1 MSAQKFIP
9 AATIIPIYEGENGL
23 EVLMVKRNENL
34 RFAGG
39 QHAFAGGKI
48 DAKDYE
54 FANGNELLAAK
65 VAAFREMHEETGII
79 FDQNANLIANPNIK
93 NNFYDYARENKQAFD
108 FDKAKPLSRWRP
120 PPEIPIKFDTYF
132 FFTKIIE
139 RIIPKVDGNE
149 IVDANWLNVTNAI
162 EKYKSGE
169 IKTFFPTIINLHLLA
184 KMQSFD
190 ALLEFANYENPPI
203 IQTQSERIGA
213 KTYQYIDIALD
224 YPLYHASHLN

>member
-1 MSAQKFIP
+1 MSAQKLIP

-54 FANGNELLAAK
+54 FANNDDLLAAK
-65 VAAFREMHEETGII
+65 IAAFREMHEETNITFNQYG
-79 FDQNANLIANPNIK
+79 NLTSAVNI
-93 NNFYDYARENKQAFD
+93 NSSFYDYAKDIRDKFD
-108 FDKAKPLSRWRP
+108 IESAKPLSRWRP
-120 PPEIPIKFDTYF
+120 PPEIKIKFDTYF
-132 FFTKIIE
+132 FFLKAIE
-139 RIIPKVDGNE
+139 RINPKVDGNE
-149 IVDANWLNVTNAI
+149 IVDAEWLNVKVAI

-169 IKTFFPTIINLHLLA
+169 IKSFFPTIINLHLLA

-190 ALLEFANYENPPI
+190 ELLEFANYENPPI

-213 KTYQYIDIALD
+213 NTYQYIDIALG